1 MRVMKSNIL
10 KVTFIIALG
19 VLFNA
24 CSPAGG
30 ENPGHEYMPDMA
42 HSIAYEPNVYNEYST
57 HTYDKESVKS
67 LKELTTPRKPV
78 EGTVARGYAG
88 VVNSK
93 AEGINDVKC
102 LVGNN
107 SKNGIY
113 TPANGNVPYYYANN
127 DAERLRA
134 TKEINGNPFPITKAG
149 LAKGKELYTI
159 YCGIC
164 HGEKGGG
171 NGYLVRDDGGKYP
184 AQPANFQ
191 QDTFYNA
198 SNGRF
203 YHAIMYGKNVMGG
216 YTDKLS
222 FEERWQV
229 IHYIR
234 SMQAAE
240 KKLEYTD
247 VLNSY
252 NKNFGTPVSQLLGT
266 KVNNTI
272 TDAMLDKH
280 MVAPTAESHSKL
292 KK

>member
-1 MRVMKSNIL
+1 MKINIL
-10 KVTFIIALG
+10 KAAFLVTLG
-19 VLFNA
+19 VVFNA
-24 CSPAGG
+24 CSPADG

-42 HSIAYEPNVYNEYST
+42 HSIALEPNVYNDYSL

-67 LKELTTPRKPV
+67 LKELTMPRKPV
-78 EGTVARGYAG
+78 EGTIARGYVGVSNAKAG
-88 VVNSK
+88 N
-93 AEGINDVKC
+93 INDMKY

-107 SKNGIY
+107 SKYGVY
-113 TPANGNVPYYYANN
+113 TPANGSVPYYYGNN

-134 TKEINGNPFPITKAG
+134 TKEINGNPFPITKLG
-149 LAKGKELYTI
+149 LAKGKELYNI

-216 YTDKLS
+216 YSDKLS

-234 SMQAAE
+234 SMQASE
-240 KKLEYTD
+240 KKLEYND

-252 NKNFGTPVSQLLGT
+252 NKNFGTPVNQLTGT
-266 KVNNTI
+266 KVSNTL
-272 TDAMLDKH
+272 TEVMMDKH
-280 MVAPTAESHSKL
+280 MEAPTTVVNSKL